1 VQNMSGFVLH
11 VGASVQCS
19 DLGQAQP
26 QSSFGR
32 VLLSGQEVITIRD
45 RYAITNCSLASTSTP
60 PCLTGQFT
68 RGAARVFA
76 GGSSVATLDSQ
87 STCTPT
93 GTPLRPLSA
102 QQRVRAM

>member
-1 VQNMSGFVLH
+1 MSGFVLH
-11 VGASVQCS
+11 VGANVQCS

-26 QSSFGR
+26 QSSFWR
-32 VLLSGQEVITIRD
+32 VRVSGQAVITIGD
-45 RYAITNCSLASTSTP
+45 LYAITNCSLAGTSSP

-76 GGSSVATLDSQ
+76 GGFAVATLDSQ

-93 GTPLRPLSA
+93 GTPLRPLSS
-102 QQRVRAM
+102 QQRVHAS